1 MASLYSDLKIE
12 LIGTGDQAGTWG
24 VTTNTNLG
32 TALEEAI
39 TGSADVTFS
48 SADVTLTL
56 TDTPNSQ
63 AGRNLRLNLT
73 GTSGGARNLILGTD
87 MQIDKLY
94 LINNG
99 LSDTVTVKNTTGT
112 GIAVPAGKTMFVF
125 NNGTNVVDAIT
136 YLTSLETASLVA
148 TTADINGGSVDGATL
163 GTNSAITSLVATT
176 ADINGGS
183 IDGATLGTNSAITE
197 ADIDNININGN
208 TISTTDTD
216 GSLTL
221 TPDGTGEVV
230 TSKFMRG
237 TFSDKV
243 TAIGNTST
251 AATVDLSLGTVF
263 TATLTG
269 NCTFTFSNPNGV
281 ATTASSFTLILTNDA
296 TPSRSIVWPATVLYS
311 DGAAP
316 ARTTAAN
323 ATDIWFF
330 FTPDGGSTYYG
341 SIPIKN
347 AYI

>member
-1 MASLYSDLKIE
+1 MASSFSDLKIE
-12 LIGTGDQAGTWG
+12 LIGTGEQAGTWG
-24 VTTNTNLG
+24 NTTNINLG
-32 TALEEAI
+32 TALQEAI
-39 TGSADVTFS
+39 TGSADVAFS
-48 SADVTLTL
+48 SGDVTLTL
-56 TDTPNSQ
+56 TNSNGAQ
-63 AGRNLRLNLT
+63 VGRNLRLNLT
-73 GTSGGARNLILGTD
+73 GTSSGALNLILGAE
-87 MQIDKLY
+87 MQVEKLY
-94 LINNG
+94 LINNT
-99 LSDTVTVKNTTGT
+99 LADAVTVKNTTGT

-136 YLTSLETASLVA
+136 YLTSLETA
-148 TTADINGGSVDGATL
+148 
-163 GTNSAITSLVATT
+163 SLVATT

>member
-1 MASLYSDLKIE
+1 MASTYSQYKLE
-12 LIGTGDQAGTWG
+12 LIGTGEQAGTWG
-24 VTTNTNLG
+24 VTTNANLG
-32 TALEEAI
+32 GTGGYQGIEQAI
-39 TGSADVTFS
+39 GGKATIDLSAGGTI
-48 SADVTLTL
+48 ALTL
-56 TDTPNSQ
+56 TNSNAAQ
-63 AGRNLRLNLT
+63 DARALFFDLG
-73 GTSGGARNLILGTD
+73 GSPGGAVTLQVPAI
-87 MQIDKLY
+87 QKSYIVK
-94 LINNG
+94 NG
-99 LSDTVTVKNTTGT
+99 SGQTVTVEISGGT
-112 GIAVPAGKTMFVF
+112 GVAVPDGSTTVVYAD
-125 NNGTNVVDAIT
+125 GTNVVTALNFVPS
-136 YLTSLETASLVA
+136 LT
-148 TTADINGGSVDGATL
+148 
-163 GTNSAITSLVATT
+163 ATT

-243 TAIGNTST
+243 TAIGNTGA

-263 TATLTG
+263 TATLTD

-316 ARTTAAN
+316 ARTETAN

-347 AYI
+347 LS

>member
-1 MASLYSDLKIE
+1 MASTYSDLKIE

-230 TSKFMRG
+230 T
-237 TFSDKV
+237 
-243 TAIGNTST
+243 A
-251 AATVDLSLGTVF
+251 LSLWRYVSQIKW
-263 TATLTG
+263 
-269 NCTFTFSNPNGV
+269 CPWQHRRCSN
-281 ATTASSFTLILTNDA
+281 
-296 TPSRSIVWPATVLYS
+296 SRSAFR
-311 DGAAP
+311 AP
-316 ARTTAAN
+316 SLQQR
-323 ATDIWFF
+323 
-330 FTPDGGSTYYG
+330 
-341 SIPIKN
+341 
-347 AYI
+347 

>member
-1 MASLYSDLKIE
+1 MASTYSDLKIE
-12 LIGTGDQAGTWG
+12 LIGTGEQAGTWG
-24 VTTNTNLG
+24 STTNTNLG
-32 TALEEAI
+32 TALQEAI
-39 TGSADVTFS
+39 TGSADVAFS

-56 TDTPNSQ
+56 TNSNGAQ
-63 AGRNLRLNLT
+63 VGRNLRLNLT
-73 GTSGGARNLILGTD
+73 GTSSGALNLILGAE
-87 MQIDKLY
+87 MQVEKLY
-94 LINNG
+94 LINNT
-99 LSDTVTVKNTTGT
+99 LADAVTVKNTTGT

-136 YLTSLETASLVA
+136 YLTSLETA
-148 TTADINGGSVDGATL
+148 
-163 GTNSAITSLVATT
+163 SLVATT

-243 TAIGNTST
+243 TAIGNTGA

-263 TATLTG
+263 TATLTD

-281 ATTASSFTLILTNDA
+281 ATTASSYTLILTNDA

>member
-1 MASLYSDLKIE
+1 MASNFSDLKIE
-12 LIGTGDQAGTWG
+12 LIGTGEQAGTWG
-24 VTTNTNLG
+24 NTTNINLG
-32 TALEEAI
+32 TALQEAI
-39 TGSADVTFS
+39 TGSADVAFL

-56 TDTPNSQ
+56 TNSNGAQ
-63 AGRNLRLNLT
+63 VGRNLRLNLT
-73 GTSGGARNLILGTD
+73 GTSSGALNLILGAE
-87 MQIDKLY
+87 MQVEKLY
-94 LINNG
+94 LINNT
-99 LSDTVTVKNTTGT
+99 LADAVTVKNTTGT

-136 YLTSLETASLVA
+136 YLTSLETA
-148 TTADINGGSVDGATL
+148 
-163 GTNSAITSLVATT
+163 SLVATT

>member
-1 MASLYSDLKIE
+1 MSTFSDLKIE
-12 LIGTGDQAGTWG
+12 LIGTGEQAGTWG
-24 VTTNTNLG
+24 NTTNINLG
-32 TALEEAI
+32 TALQEAI
-39 TGSADVTFS
+39 TGSADVAFS

-56 TDTPNSQ
+56 TNSNGAQ
-63 AGRNLRLNLT
+63 VGRNLRLNLT
-73 GTSGGARNLILGTD
+73 GTSSGALNLILGAE
-87 MQIDKLY
+87 MQVEKLY
-94 LINNG
+94 LINNT
-99 LSDTVTVKNTTGT
+99 LADAVTVKNTTGT

-136 YLTSLETASLVA
+136 YLTSLETA
-148 TTADINGGSVDGATL
+148 
-163 GTNSAITSLVATT
+163 SLVATT

-316 ARTTAAN
+316 ARTETAN

>member
-1 MASLYSDLKIE
+1 MASTYSTNLKLE
-12 LIGTGDQAGTWG
+12 LIGTGEQAGTWG
-24 VTTNTNLG
+24 TTTNTNLG
-32 TALEEAI
+32 TALEQSI
-39 TGSADVTFS
+39 VGKADVAMS
-48 SADVTLTL
+48 STTVTLTL
-56 TDTPNSQ
+56 TNSNAAQ
-63 AGRNLRLNLT
+63 DARAIYLNLT
-73 GTSGGARNLILGTD
+73 GSPGGAAVLEVPAVEKPYI
-87 MQIDKLY
+87 
-94 LINNG
+94 
-99 LSDTVTVKNTTGT
+99 VKNGSDQQVTIKVSGLTG
-112 GIAVPAGKTMFVF
+112 VPIPTLKTALVY
-125 NNGTNVVDAIT
+125 NNGTDVVTAVDFIPAV
-136 YLTSLETASLVA
+136 ETAA
-148 TTADINGGSVDGATL
+148 
-163 GTNSAITSLVATT
+163 LVATT

-230 TSKFMRG
+230 TAKFMRG

-296 TPSRSIVWPATVLYS
+296 TPSRSIVWPGSVAFS
-311 DGAAP
+311 DGAVP

-341 SIPIKN
+341 SIPLKN
-347 AYI
+347 LS